1 MPYKWH
7 KTVRIF
13 DFAKI
18 TFSEIGGDFPNAT
31 PFIDNFNINIKVE
44 FSIIKKPFHNLNY
57 KIALTSYLL
66 LIYV

>member
-18 TFSEIGGDFPNAT
+18 PFNEIGGI
-31 PFIDNFNINIKVE
+31 FIMHPIYTKLNINIKDTFCEVE
-44 FSIIKKPFHNLNY
+44 AKY
-57 KIALTSYLL
+57 
-66 LIYV
+66 